1 MISYKI
7 RSVALLQIVNDVKNG
22 RLIPDA
28 YFQRNI
34 VWRDIHRKD
43 FIETILLGFPF
54 PQMFFSRGKIDL
66 AKMETVSCIVDG
78 QQRTDTIVKF
88 VNSEFSVN
96 NRFFRDFSEDE
107 QEAFLNYEVGIVV
120 LDLEN
125 DDPKIKEIFQR
136 LNRTSNS
143 LTSIEKLASEFAPTE
158 YMFVARLLANDVD
171 FTNQNQLFTDEEDWR
186 NDPDIPENLY
196 QWAKA
201 QNTSN
206 FESLINRL
214 GVFTEREITRK
225 VHLMYILNIMST
237 VIGGFFNR
245 NEQTISLLEDY
256 KEDFPAKDIVYEKLI
271 DTFRIIQNLDISS
284 STFWSAKANFFSLC
298 VAIANKVIADY
309 SIDLG
314 ATRNS
319 ILIFSEKAPD
329 DYLLAA
335 REGVNNRKERVLR
348 DGYIS
353 NLIVI
358 SSEKNS

>member
-1 MISYKI
+1 MITYKI

-66 AKMETVSCIVDG
+66 SKMETVSCIVDG
-78 QQRTDTIVKF
+78 QQRTDTIVRF
-88 VNSEFSVN
+88 VNSEFSVS
-96 NRFFRDFSEDE
+96 NRFFRDFAEDE
-107 QEAFLNYEVGIVV
+107 KEAFLNYEVGIVV

-143 LTSIEKLASEFAPTE
+143 LTSIEKLASEFAATE

-186 NDPDIPENLY
+186 KDPDVPENLY
-196 QWAKA
+196 LWAKE
-201 QNTSN
+201 QSVSN
-206 FESLINRL
+206 FENLSNRL

-225 VHLMYILNIMST
+225 VHIMYILNIMST

-256 KEDFPAKDIVYEKLI
+256 KDDFSDKDLIYEKLI
-271 DTFRIIQNLDISS
+271 NTFKVIDSLQIINSN
-284 STFWSAKANFFSLC
+284 FWSAKSNFFSLC
-298 VAIANKVIADY
+298 VGIANKVVENAEINVTV
-309 SIDLG
+309 
-314 ATRNS
+314 TRENLLS
-319 ILIFSEKAPD
+319 FAEAAPD

-348 DGYIS
+348 DQYVS
-353 NLIVI
+353 PLICVR
-358 SSEKNS
+358 E

>member
-22 RLIPDA
+22 RLVPDA

-66 AKMETVSCIVDG
+66 TKMETVSCIVDG

-96 NRFFRDFSEDE
+96 NRFFRDFTEDD

-171 FTNQNQLFTDEEDWR
+171 FTSQNQLFNDEEDWR

-196 QWAKA
+196 QWAKEKDA
-201 QNTSN
+201 SSFEELSN
-206 FESLINRL
+206 NF

-256 KEDFPAKDIVYEKLI
+256 KEDFPTKDLIYEKLI
-271 DTFRIIQNLDISS
+271 ETFKTIQNLSIGKSS
-284 STFWSAKANFFSLC
+284 FWSAKANFFSLC
-298 VAIANKVIADY
+298 VAIANKVVNGTP
-309 SIDLG
+309 IDIDK
-314 ATRNS
+314 TKNS
-319 ILIFSEKAPD
+319 ILTFSQSAPE

-348 DGYIS
+348 DNYVGQ
-353 NLIVI
+353 LIHI
-358 SSEKNS
+358 K